1 LLILKAFQ
9 HVLHLL
15 MPLAVPQHLV
25 LLVVGI
31 ITTTTHHEVHH
42 VVTLAPLMP
51 SGWATLN
58 IVRGR
63 FSDLRLRG
71 LVLLFLSHRLEVLVL
86 SELSLAWVLNGV
98 THTTTVLI

>member
-1 LLILKAFQ
+1 
-9 HVLHLL
+9 

-25 LLVVGI
+25 LLVVSI

-51 SGWATLN
+51 SGGATLN
-58 IVRGR
+58 IVGGG
-63 FSDLRLRG
+63 FCDLRLRG

-86 SELSLAWVLNGV
+86 SELSLARMLDGV